1 MIDIR
6 LDIDA
11 AAAQRALDRLDDQA
25 LTPRV
30 AERVEKE
37 VIRPALMQYPAPSG
51 KKQAFASDKARR
63 FFFAAVKSGRITVP
77 YRRSGALGRDWQR
90 TPNADGLTLTSTRP
104 NSDLV
109 RTQGKQAK
117 YHKGTWPTDQQLVKE
132 REGDAALAATAEIVE
147 AIREAL

>member
-1 MIDIR
+1 MITIR

-11 AAAQRALDRLDDQA
+11 AAAQRALDRLDEHA

-30 AERVEKE
+30 AERIEKE

-51 KKQAFASDKARR
+51 KKQAFASDKARK
-63 FFFAAVKSGRITVP
+63 FFFAAVRDGRITVP

-90 TPNADGLTLTSTRP
+90 TPTADGVTLTSTRP

-117 YHKGTWPTDQQLVKE
+117 YHKGTWPTDQQIVRE
-132 REGDAALAATAEIVE
+132 REGDAALAATAELVE
-147 AIREAL
+147 AIREAT

>member
-77 YRRSGALGRDWQR
+77 YRRSGALGRDWAT
-90 TPNADGLTLTSTRP
+90 TP
-104 NSDLV
+104 
-109 RTQGKQAK
+109 K